1 MLRLNIRST
10 KNTSGT
16 NKRGT
21 PSFVGNLYSLLIV
34 ALLTVALAP
43 SSYAGS
49 LHIGDKATNFTLK
62 SLSGQNQKLSEQR
75 GKVIVLSFWA
85 SWCGSCQP
93 HLQLLNTL
101 VKEHANKGMELWVVS
116 LDEKRK
122 KTLKA
127 AKKMQ
132 LNATILLDQ
141 QQDISEQYLVDEL
154 PTTVIIDRDGIMR
167 FVHVDFTANDE
178 KRYKNELLR
187 IATE

>member
-1 MLRLNIRST
+1 MLRLNIQSA
-10 KNTSGT
+10 KKMKGA

-21 PSFVGNLYSLLIV
+21 PSLLETLYSLLVVTLLAV
-34 ALLTVALAP
+34 ALT
-43 SSYAGS
+43 SSAHAGS

-62 SLSGQNQKLSEQR
+62 SLSGPNQKLSEQR

-93 HLQLLNTL
+93 HLKLLDTL

-116 LDEKRK
+116 LDEKQK

-127 AKKMQ
+127 ARKMR

-167 FVHVDFTANDE
+167 FVHVDFSANDE

>member
-1 MLRLNIRST
+1 MLRLNTRST
-10 KNTSGT
+10 KNTMRT
-16 NKRGT
+16 NKRGLL
-21 PSFVGNLYSLLIV
+21 SFQGNLGSLLIV
-34 ALLTVALAP
+34 ALLTVGFAP
-43 SSYAGS
+43 AAYAGS
-49 LHIGDKATNFTLK
+49 LHVGDKATNFTLK
-62 SLSGQNQKLSEQR
+62 SLDGPNLRLSEQR

-93 HLQLLNTL
+93 HLKLLDAL

-122 KTLKA
+122 KTFKA
-127 AKKMQ
+127 VTNLR

-167 FVHVDFTANDE
+167 FVHVDFSASDE

>member
-10 KNTSGT
+10 KNTVGT

-21 PSFVGNLYSLLIV
+21 PSFRGNLSSLLIV
-34 ALLTVALAP
+34 ALLTVVFSPLTN
-43 SSYAGS
+43 AGS
-49 LHIGDKATNFTLK
+49 LHIGDKASNFTLK
-62 SLSGQNQKLSEQR
+62 SLSGPNHKLSEQR

-93 HLQLLNTL
+93 HLQLLDTL

-127 AKKMQ
+127 MRKMHID
-132 LNATILLDQ
+132 ATILLDQ
-141 QQDISEQYLVDEL
+141 QQDIAEQYLVDEL

-167 FVHVDFTANDE
+167 FVHVDFSANDE

>member
-1 MLRLNIRST
+1 
-10 KNTSGT
+10 
-16 NKRGT
+16 
-21 PSFVGNLYSLLIV
+21 
-34 ALLTVALAP
+34 
-43 SSYAGS
+43 
-49 LHIGDKATNFTLK
+49 
-62 SLSGQNQKLSEQR
+62 
-75 GKVIVLSFWA
+75 
-85 SWCGSCQP
+85 
-93 HLQLLNTL
+93 
-101 VKEHANKGMELWVVS
+101 MELWVVS